1 MLKLLWIALAFAL
14 SLHLRAQTVDILS
27 ADQILRDPA
36 VTDAQR
42 LIGNVKLGHED
53 AVLTCDSAWRFEDG
67 SVEVF
72 SNVAMRQP
80 PATTMTADYL
90 QLQPNE
96 EWAIA
101 NGEVELNH
109 ESALLQAPSLQY
121 ILDGR
126 TARYFEGATILDDGW
141 TVNSKTGLYRTQSKV
156 LELGGAVRATNAEDS
171 LFSDSL
177 HWMRDDNRYRFHG
190 PTQWLGKD
198 VQFECQ
204 AGDVVIEEKPLGWLA
219 GEVVVADGESI
230 VLGDSLAWDESS
242 REIWGNAT
250 LANANGDGE
259 VHGHHAVRY
268 EEDSLEIVHG
278 SEHRRAW
285 LQQIEDGDTLKLAA
299 EVLQRRGETLT
310 AFKQVTLVQENLVG
324 QGDSLVWIEDIEIIQ
339 MWGTPQLWSN
349 KDKLAGDTL
358 TLKMI
363 QQSPEKLEM
372 RGHSIVLS
380 PANDTLSHRIQGRD
394 LDAFFEENELRS
406 VDVTGN
412 GEVVTFDIPEDGSQ
426 GQIRMNTAV
435 CAKVTLQVVERELV
449 GIALQ
454 QGPRGKI
461 EPVPK
466 DQDLRPFQVDVAPRT
481 GPWET
486 SEQGPLPE

>member
-1 MLKLLWIALAFAL
+1 ML
-14 SLHLRAQTVDILS
+14 S
-27 ADQILRDPA
+27 
-36 VTDAQR
+36 
-42 LIGNVKLGHED
+42 
-53 AVLTCDSAWRFEDG
+53 
-67 SVEVF
+67 
-72 SNVAMRQP
+72 
-80 PATTMTADYL
+80 
-90 QLQPNE
+90 
-96 EWAIA
+96 
-101 NGEVELNH
+101 
-109 ESALLQAPSLQY
+109 
-121 ILDGR
+121 
-126 TARYFEGATILDDGW
+126 
-141 TVNSKTGLYRTQSKV
+141 
-156 LELGGAVRATNAEDS
+156 
-171 LFSDSL
+171 
-177 HWMRDDNRYRFHG
+177 
-190 PTQWLGKD
+190 
-198 VQFECQ
+198 
-204 AGDVVIEEKPLGWLA
+204 
-219 GEVVVADGESI
+219 
-230 VLGDSLAWDESS
+230 DSLAWDESS

-259 VHGHHAVRY
+259 VHGNHAVRY

-324 QGDSLVWIEDIEIIQ
+324 QGDSLVWIEDIGIIQ

-363 QQSPEKLEM
+363 KQSPEKLEM

-426 GQIRMNTAV
+426 GQIRINTAV